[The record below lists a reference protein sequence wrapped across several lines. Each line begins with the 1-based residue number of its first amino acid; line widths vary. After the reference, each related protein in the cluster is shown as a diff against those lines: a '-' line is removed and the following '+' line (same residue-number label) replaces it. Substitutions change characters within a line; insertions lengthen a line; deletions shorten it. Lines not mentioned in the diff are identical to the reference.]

1 MCRSI
6 LIFLVFSIGCT
17 KAQENEPNILPGAN
31 QTNLYFPS
39 LKRKSIGV
47 TVNHSSLIDGVHLT
61 DSLLRSGLIVKKVF
75 TPEHGYLG
83 TTSDGVKIEYE
94 STETPFELISLY
106 GEDKKPS
113 TSQLEGIDVM
123 LFDIQEVGT
132 RFYTYISTMHLV
144 LEACAENDIPV
155 IILDRPNPNGS
166 YVDGPVL
173 EAPFTSFVGMH
184 EIPIV
189 HGMTVGELATMV
201 NEEGML
207 ANGVKCDLK
216 VIPVKNWNHSMKYS
230 LPVKPSPNLPNDL
243 SISLYPSL
251 CLFEG
256 TIMSVGRGTDFA
268 FQQIGH
274 PEYPDTTHSFTP
286 QSKEGAK
293 WPPYENEKCFG
304 VSWIGQE
311 PSYTFS
317 LEPLIDAYEKMGR
330 REDFFN
336 DYFKRLAGTDKLQRQ
351 IEAGLSEQEIRATWE
366 NDLKAFREKREKYLL
381 YE

>member
-6 LIFLVFSIGCT
+6 LIFLLFSIGCS
-17 KAQENEPNILPGAN
+17 KAQKNEPKVLPGAN
-31 QTNLYFPS
+31 QTDSYFP
-39 LKRKSIGV
+39 LLMGKSIGV
-47 TVNHSSLIDGVHLT
+47 SVNHSSLIDGVHLT
-61 DSLLRSGLIVKKVF
+61 DSLLRSGITVKKVF

-106 GEDKKPS
+106 GENKKPS
-113 TSQLEGIDVM
+113 PTQLKGIDVM

-144 LEACAENDIPV
+144 LEACAENGIPV

-173 EAPFTSFVGMH
+173 ESAFASFVGMH

-201 NEEGML
+201 NEEGLL
-207 ANGVKCDLK
+207 ANGVKCELK
-216 VIPVKNWNHSMKYS
+216 VIPVKNWNHSMNYS

-274 PEYPDTTHSFTP
+274 PEYPDTTHSFMP
-286 QSKEGAK
+286 QSREGAK
-293 WPPYENEKCFG
+293 WPPYENEKCYG
-304 VSWIGQE
+304 VSWIGQK
-311 PSYTFS
+311 PNYTFS
-317 LEPLIDAYEKMGR
+317 LQPLIDAYEKMGKR
-330 REDFFN
+330 KDFFN
-336 DYFKRLAGTDKLQRQ
+336 AYFKRLAGTDELQRQ
-351 IEAGLSEQEIRATWE
+351 IEAGMNEQAIRATWE
-366 NDLKAFREKREKYLL
+366 KDLKAFREKRKKYLL
-381 YE
+381 YD